1 MKFVFH
7 SYEIQNKDKYSYFLF
22 FFFFFCFSFLFR
34 ATPADMEVPRLG
46 VESDLQ
52 MPAYATATQD
62 LSHICD
68 LHHSS
73 RQRRIPNPLSKS
85 RDGTRIV
92 MDTSEVHY
100 CWATVGTPTVT
111 FKGSNS

>member
-22 FFFFFCFSFLFR
+22 FFFFFSVFFLG
-34 ATPADMEVPRLG
+34 PPLQHMEVPRLG

-52 MPAYATATQD
+52 MPAYATAMQD